1 MSKDQK
7 QAFIMCLERFVS
19 LKSSEVQ
26 EKLSVAAITPG
37 ERGRVLKGCELQR
50 KRHVMAVRPLL
61 YF

>member
-1 MSKDQK
+1 MY
-7 QAFIMCLERFVS
+7 LERFVS

-50 KRHVMAVRPLL
+50 NRHVMAVRPLL